1 MRKRRL
7 NFKARDYITGEL
19 KDVGYMEIRNAQEE
33 PDEDPEEKKEPEET
47 QEEEK
52 DPEKTED
59 DPEEKPD
66 APMVFPPKQ
75 EETEEEP
82 VNIYFYGD
90 IAGAAWEKDGLEEN
104 KCPQD
109 VQDFFNSIPE
119 KAPVNVY
126 MNSGGG
132 DAYAGLAIANMIR
145 RHKGKTTGH
154 VDGLAASIASVI
166 VSGCDDVIIHNGGQF
181 MMHKPLTIAIGNAN
195 DFKESI
201 KRLDACQD
209 CITDVYMSKAKPGV
223 TRDTITKLINAETWL
238 GAASAQ
244 RYFNFKTDP
253 TQAAVAAHS
262 GYLESYKHKP
272 KNLTGNAQESTQSI
286 VEAVI
291 AALDE
296 REKQKQ
302 RDIQEALEGIEKY
315 GAYYGA

>member
-19 KDVGYMEIRNAQEE
+19 KNVGYMEIRGVQEE
-33 PDEDPEEKKEPEET
+33 PEEDPDAEQTEDPEEDENPDEDPNE
-47 QEEEK
+47 
-52 DPEKTED
+52 
-59 DPEEKPD
+59 DPEEDPD
-66 APMVFPPKQ
+66 KEPGTSAPFPPKQ
-75 EETEEEP
+75 EETEEDP
-82 VNIYFYGD
+82 VDLYFYGD
-90 IAGAAWEKDGLEEN
+90 IGGAAWESEGDVET

-109 VQDFFNSIPE
+109 VQDFFNAIPAA
-119 KAPVNVY
+119 APVNVY

-166 VSGCDDVIIHNGGQF
+166 VAGCDEVVIHNGGQF

-195 DFKESI
+195 DFKDVI

-209 CITDVYMSKAKPGV
+209 CITDVYMSKVKPGI

-238 GAASAQ
+238 GSASVQ
-244 RYFNFKTDP
+244 KYFNFKSDAA
-253 TQAAVAAHS
+253 QAAIAAKS
-262 GYLESYKHKP
+262 GYLKSYRHTP
-272 KNLTGNAQESTQSI
+272 KSLLDTPTHTTQEVI
-286 VEAVI
+286 DAVL

-296 REKQKQ
+296 REARKQ
-302 RDIQEALEGIEKY
+302 QELQEVLEGLENY
-315 GAYYGA
+315 GI

>member
-19 KDVGYMEIRNAQEE
+19 KNVGYMEIRSAQENPE
-33 PDEDPEEKKEPEET
+33 EDPDAEQTEDPEEEENPDEDPN
-47 QEEEK
+47 K
-52 DPEKTED
+52 DPEED
-59 DPEEKPD
+59 PD
-66 APMVFPPKQ
+66 KEPFPPKQ
-75 EETEEEP
+75 EESEEDP
-82 VNIYFYGD
+82 VDLYFYGD
-90 IAGAAWEKDGLEEN
+90 IGGATWESEDIET

-109 VQDFFNSIPE
+109 VQDFFNAIPAA
-119 KAPVNVY
+119 APVNVY

-166 VSGCDDVIIHNGGQF
+166 VAGCDEVIIHNGGQF

-195 DFKESI
+195 DFKDTI

-209 CITDVYMSKAKPGV
+209 CITDVYMSKVKPGI
-223 TRDTITKLINAETWL
+223 TRDAITKLINAETWL

-244 RYFNFKTDP
+244 KYFNFKSDAA
-253 TQAAVAAHS
+253 QAAIAAKS
-262 GYLESYKHKP
+262 GYLKSYRHTP
-272 KNLTGNAQESTQSI
+272 KSLLNIPTHTTQE
-286 VEAVI
+286 VVDAVL

-296 REKQKQ
+296 REARKQ
-302 RDIQEALEGIEKY
+302 QELQEVLEGLENY
-315 GAYYGA
+315 GI